1 MAYYR
6 SCHVC
11 QVVGKPN
18 QKIPVAPLCPI
29 PVMEPFFI
37 TLFSRVLINCV
48 GPLPKSKKGNEYL
61 LTIMDV
67 SARFPEVPL
76 RSIKSTGIVAALL
89 RFFSRVGLPLEIQHD
104 RRSNFTSSV
113 FQEVMHELGIGTGN
127 VLCLSSSVAGCD

>member
-1 MAYYR
+1 MWWR
-6 SCHVC
+6 II
-11 QVVGKPN
+11 VVVMCVKLW
-18 QKIPVAPLCPI
+18 VSPI
-29 PVMEPFFI
+29 RKSQLLLSARYQSWRN
-37 TLFSRVLINCV
+37 LFSRVLINCV

-67 SARFPEVPL
+67 STRFPEVPL

-89 RFFSRVGLPLEIQHD
+89 HFFSRVGLPLEIQHD

-113 FQEVMHELGIGTGN
+113 FQEVMLELGIGTGN